1 MSNDKLKT
9 PAQKLIGDGNEGAS
23 WIAYKC
29 SEVAGIYPI
38 TPSSNM
44 GENADMWAANGV
56 KNIWG
61 NVPEIM
67 EMQSEAGAAG
77 TVHGALAAGAMT
89 TTFTASQGLLLK
101 IPNMYKIA
109 GELLPTVVH
118 ISARTLASH
127 ALSIFGDHQDV
138 MAARQTGFAML
149 FGNNVQE
156 AHDMAMIAHATTLK
170 TRVPFMNI
178 FDGFR
183 TSHEISKVDKISDE
197 VIREMIDEELVI
209 AHRER
214 GLNPDS
220 PEIRGTAQNPDVFFQ
235 NREAS
240 NKYYEAVP
248 DAVQDEMNKFAEL
261 TGRQYKIYEYYGAAD
276 ADRVIVMMGSGA
288 EAAEESVDY
297 LNSKGEKVGLLK
309 VRLYRPLD
317 AKALLAA
324 LPRTVKAISVLDRT
338 KEMGQIGEPLF
349 LDVVSAFHATG
360 KMEHMPTVVGGRYG
374 LSSKEFTP
382 TMVNAVYENLQH
394 STPKNNFTVGIKDD
408 VTHLSL
414 DYDKDFAI
422 DSKGFAGLFYGLG
435 SDGTVGAN
443 KNSIKII
450 GETTDNFVQGYFVY
464 DSKKSGS
471 TTTSHLRFGP
481 ERIKSTYLVDKADF
495 IACHVFEFLT
505 KFESMLEDAKEGSV
519 FLLNSPY
526 SKDEVWSHL
535 PKHTQQTIIDKKLQ
549 FYVIDATTVAMETG
563 MGSRTNT
570 ILQTCFFHISGILPA
585 DEAVQKIKDAIV
597 KSYSKK
603 GDKIV
608 QMNFNAVDQAVANLH
623 KVEVPAEATSTIT
636 MAPPVPEDA
645 PEFVKDVIGTIISGK
660 GDELPVSAFTADGTF
675 PTGTTKYEKS
685 NIATMVPVWDM
696 SICTQCNKCSLICPH
711 AAIRPK
717 VYSEDK
723 LADAP
728 ETWKSVPA
736 KGKEFKGD
744 FYTLQVAVEDCTG
757 CEICVSVCPA
767 VNKEDNT
774 KKAINMAPQLP
785 IRETERENWNYF
797 LDLPNVERTKVKAG
811 TVKGSQFLEPLFE
824 FSGACSGCG
833 ETPYIKLITQL
844 YGDEMVIGNATGC
857 SSIYGGNLPTTPYT
871 KNEKGRGP
879 AWANSLFEDNAEFGL
894 GMRLALD
901 KKREKAFT
909 FLAENK
915 EIVGEELFNAIADNG
930 EYSDAEKETH
940 EANIDE
946 AIAKIKAAGV
956 SNEENLKFVSDNL
969 RKKAVWIIGGDGW
982 AYDIGYGGLD
992 HAIASGKNVNILVMD
1007 TEVYSNTGGQASK
1020 STPIGASAK
1029 FAEKGKV
1036 IPKKDLAL
1044 QAITYGDVYVAQI
1057 AMGAKDAQT
1066 VKAIQEAANYDGP
1079 SIIIAYSHCIAH
1091 GYNMKDG
1098 TSQQEKAV
1106 ASGHWP
1112 LYRFDPT
1119 KDMGKQY
1126 QLDSKAPTLPLEDYI
1141 YNEARYASVK
1151 KKTPEL
1157 AADLLELAK
1166 KEIDKKWFRIESL
1179 KQL

>member
-9 PAQKLIGDGNEGAS
+9 PKKLIGDGNEGAS

-44 GENADMWAANGV
+44 GENADMWSANGV

-61 NVPEIM
+61 NVPKIM

-77 TVHGALAAGAMT
+77 TVHGALTTGAMT

-109 GELLPTVVH
+109 GELLPTVIH

-156 AHDMAMIAHATTLK
+156 AHDMAMIAHAATL
-170 TRVPFMNI
+170 RSRIPFMNI

-183 TSHEISKVDKISDE
+183 TSHEIAKIDMISDE
-197 VIREMIDEELVI
+197 IIKEMIDEDLVI
-209 AHRER
+209 AHRDR
-214 GLNPDS
+214 GLNPDR

-235 NREAS
+235 NREAI
-240 NKYYEAVP
+240 NKYYDAVP
-248 DAVQDEMNKFAEL
+248 AIVQTEMDKFASL
-261 TGRQYKIYEYYGAAD
+261 TGRQYKLYEYYGAAD
-276 ADRVIVMMGSGA
+276 AEKIIIMMGSGA

-297 LNSKGEKVGLLK
+297 LNANGGKVGLLK
-309 VRLYRPLD
+309 IRLYRPFD
-317 AKALLAA
+317 VKALMEAI
-324 LPRTVKAISVLDRT
+324 PSTVKAISVLDRT
-338 KEMGQIGEPLF
+338 KEPGQVGEPLF
-349 LDVVSAFHATG
+349 LDVISAYHSTDKMAT
-360 KMEHMPTVVGGRYG
+360 MPKVIGGRYG

-382 TMVNAVYENLQH
+382 TMVNAVFANLDVE
-394 STPKNNFTVGIKDD
+394 TPKRKFTIGINDD
-408 VTHLSL
+408 VTNLSL
-414 DYDKDFAI
+414 DYDKNFTI
-422 DSKGFAGLFYGLG
+422 DSDVFSGMFYGLG

-450 GETTDNFVQGYFVY
+450 GETTDNYVQGYFVY

-471 TTTSHLRFGP
+471 TTTSHLRFGKDKI
-481 ERIKSTYLVDKADF
+481 RATYLVEKADF

-505 KFESMLEDAKEGSV
+505 KFEFMLESAKENAV

-526 SKDEVWSHL
+526 SKDVVWDHL
-535 PKHTQQTIIDKKLQ
+535 PKHTQEQIIAKNIQL
-549 FYVIDATTVAMETG
+549 YVIDATTVAKDAG

-570 ILQTCFFHISGILPA
+570 ILQTCFFNISGILPA
-585 DEAVQKIKDAIV
+585 EEAIAKIKEAIV

-623 KVEVPAEATSTIT
+623 KVDYPKTATSTIM
-636 MAPPVPEDA
+636 MAPPVPVDA

-660 GDELPVSAFTADGTF
+660 GEDLPVSAFQADGTF
-675 PTGTTKYEKS
+675 PTGTTKYEKM
-685 NIATMVPVWDM
+685 NIASDVPVWDM
-696 SICTQCNKCSLICPH
+696 SICTQCNKCAIICPH

-717 VYSEDK
+717 VYDEK
-723 LADAP
+723 FLETAP
-728 ETWKSVPA
+728 ETWKHVAA
-736 KGKEFKGD
+736 KGKEFKGE

-767 VNKEDNT
+767 VSKEDPT

-785 IRETERENWNYF
+785 LREEERKNWDYF
-797 LDLPNVERTKVKAG
+797 LDIPNVDRTKVKAG
-811 TVKGSQFLEPLFE
+811 SVKGSQFLEPLFE
-824 FSGACSGCG
+824 FSGACAGCG

-844 YGDEMVIGNATGC
+844 YGDEMVIANATGC

-871 KNEKGRGP
+871 KNDKGRGP

-909 FLAENK
+909 FLNENMDV
-915 EIVGEELFNAIADNG
+915 VGADLYATIEANG
-930 EYSDAEKETH
+930 EYTDAEKETH

-946 AIAKIKAAGV
+946 AIAKLKAAGKGT
-956 SNEENLKFVSDNL
+956 EDKLRFVSENL
-969 RKKAVWIIGGDGW
+969 RKKAVWIVGGDGW

-992 HAIASGKNVNILVMD
+992 HAIASGENVNILVMD

-1020 STPIGASAK
+1020 ATPIGASAK

-1044 QAITYGDVYVAQI
+1044 QALSYGDVYVAQI

-1091 GYNMKDG
+1091 GYNMKDAAD
-1098 TSQQEKAV
+1098 QQVKAV

-1112 LYRFDPT
+1112 MYRFDPR
-1119 KDMGKQY
+1119 KDQGKQY
-1126 QLDSKAPTLPLEDYI
+1126 QLDSKFPTLPLEDYI
-1141 YNEARYASVK
+1141 YNEARYASVRK
-1151 KKTPEL
+1151 KDPEM
-1157 AADLLELAK
+1157 AAKLLDLAK
-1166 KEIDKKWFRIESL
+1166 AEIDKKWFRI
-1179 KQL
+1179 KQLMEL

>member
-9 PAQKLIGDGNEGAS
+9 PKKLIGDGNEGAS

-44 GENADMWAANGV
+44 GENADMWSANGV

-61 NVPEIM
+61 NIPKIM

-77 TVHGALAAGAMT
+77 TVHGALTAGAMT

-109 GELLPTVVH
+109 GELLPTVIH

-156 AHDMAMIAHATTLK
+156 AHDMSMIAHASTL
-170 TRVPFMNI
+170 RSRIPFMNI

-183 TSHEISKVDKISDE
+183 TSHEIAKIDMISDE
-197 VIREMIDEELVI
+197 IIREMIDEELVL
-209 AHRER
+209 AHRDR
-214 GLNPDS
+214 GLNPDT

-235 NREAS
+235 NREAI
-240 NKYYEAVP
+240 NKFYDAVP
-248 DAVQDEMNKFAEL
+248 SIVQTEMDKFASL
-261 TGRQYKIYEYYGAAD
+261 TGRQYKLYEYYGVAD
-276 ADRVIVMMGSGA
+276 AEKIIIMMGSGA

-297 LNSKGEKVGLLK
+297 LNANGGKVGLLK
-309 VRLYRPLD
+309 IRLFRPFD
-317 AKALLAA
+317 VKALMAA
-324 LPRTVKAISVLDRT
+324 IPATVKSISVLDRT
-338 KEMGQIGEPLF
+338 KEPGQVGEPLF
-349 LDVVSAFHATG
+349 LDVISAYHATG
-360 KMEHMPTVVGGRYG
+360 KMATMPHVVGGRYG

-382 TMVNAVYENLQH
+382 TMVNAIFANLDAE
-394 STPKNNFTVGIKDD
+394 TPKTGFTIGINDD

-422 DSKGFAGLFYGLG
+422 DSDVFSGMFYGLG

-450 GETTDNFVQGYFVY
+450 GQTTDNYVQGYFVY

-471 TTTSHLRFGP
+471 TTTSHLRFGKN
-481 ERIKSTYLVDKADF
+481 RIRATYLVDKADF

-505 KFESMLEDAKEGSV
+505 KFEDMLEKAKDNAV

-526 SKDEVWSHL
+526 PKDEVWNHL
-535 PKHTQQTIIDKKLQ
+535 PKHVQEHIINKKLK
-549 FYVIDATTVAMETG
+549 FYVIDATTVAKDAG

-570 ILQTCFFHISGILPA
+570 ILQTCFFNISGILPA
-585 DEAVQKIKDAIV
+585 EEAIAKIKEAIV
-597 KSYSKK
+597 KSYSRK

-608 QMNFNAVDQAVANLH
+608 QMNFNAVDQAIANLH
-623 KVEVPAEATSTIT
+623 QIEVPAEATSTIT
-636 MAPPVPEDA
+636 MAPPVPTDA
-645 PEFVKDVIGTIISGK
+645 PEFVKNVIGEIIAGK
-660 GDELPVSAFTADGTF
+660 GEDLPVSAFQADGTF
-675 PTGTTKYEKS
+675 PTGTTKYEKMNVGS
-685 NIATMVPVWDM
+685 DVPVWDM
-696 SICTQCNKCSLICPH
+696 SICTQCNKCAIICPH

-717 VYSEDK
+717 VYDEK
-723 LADAP
+723 FLETAP
-728 ETWKSVPA
+728 ETWKSVAA
-736 KGKEFKGD
+736 KGKEFKGE

-767 VNKEDNT
+767 VSKEDPT
-774 KKAINMAPQLP
+774 KKAINMALQLP
-785 IRETERENWNYF
+785 LRETERKNWDYF
-797 LDLPNVERTKVKAG
+797 LDIPNVDRTKVKAG
-811 TVKGSQFLEPLFE
+811 SVKGSQFLEPLFE
-824 FSGACSGCG
+824 FSGACPGCG

-844 YGDEMVIGNATGC
+844 YGDEMVIANATGC

-909 FLAENK
+909 FLEENK
-915 EIVGEELFNAIADNG
+915 EVVGEELFNAILENKENTDAD
-930 EYSDAEKETH
+930 KVIH

-946 AIAKIKAAGV
+946 AIAKIKAAGIG
-956 SNEENLKFVSDNL
+956 SDDKLDFTSKNL

-992 HAIASGKNVNILVMD
+992 HAIASGENVNILVMD

-1020 STPIGASAK
+1020 ATPIGASAK
-1029 FAEKGKV
+1029 FAEKGKT

-1044 QAITYGDVYVAQI
+1044 QALSYGDVYVAQI

-1066 VKAIQEAANYDGP
+1066 VKAIQEAANYEGP

-1091 GYNMKDG
+1091 GYNMKDAAD
-1098 TSQQEKAV
+1098 QQVKAV

-1112 LYRFDPT
+1112 IYRFDPT
-1119 KDMGKQY
+1119 KDQGKQY
-1126 QLDSKAPTLPLEDYI
+1126 QLDSKFPTLPLEDYI

-1151 KKTPEL
+1151 KKDPKM
-1157 AADLLELAK
+1157 AAELLELAK
-1166 KEIDKKWFRIESL
+1166 KEIDKKWFRI
-1179 KQL
+1179 KQLMEL